1 MRWLK
6 VIQIER
12 VIKMK
17 AKEILQ
23 QAQDAVDD
31 RQTNYGEPQEM
42 LQRFAKI
49 TSLIVGEKVT
59 PQQAGL
65 ILMGLKITRLIEN
78 PNHLDSIVDVAG
90 YAGVL
95 GQAVISENVK
105 KNGSL

>member
-1 MRWLK
+1 MN
-6 VIQIER
+6 
-12 VIKMK
+12 MK

-23 QAQDAVDD
+23 QALNAVDD

-49 TSLIVGEKVT
+49 TSLILGYKVT
-59 PQQAGL
+59 PQQAGV
-65 ILMGLKITRLIEN
+65 ILMGLKMSRLIEN

>member
-1 MRWLK
+1 
-6 VIQIER
+6 
-12 VIKMK
+12 MK

-23 QAQDAVDD
+23 QAQDAVDN
-31 RQTNYGEPQEM
+31 RRCHYGEPQEM

-49 TSLIVGEKVT
+49 TSLILGYKVT
-59 PQQAGL
+59 TQQAGV
-65 ILMGLKITRLIEN
+65 ILMGLKISRLIEN

-95 GQAVISENVK
+95 GQAVIEENIK